1 MNKAKV
7 LPLYEKLTRYEKFI
21 LKTCFRVNDSLGNHK
36 NKAPERPD
44 DLVLRDSIYLTKK
57 YLGQDFFAKL
67 NGLRVLDFGCGR
79 GNFTIAMA
87 KEIKGGTIVGYDLRD
102 RYTYAS
108 YPKEKLTSEFT
119 FAEPGNLKKL
129 KENKFDV
136 ILSWDSF
143 EHFEQPEEVVDEMIS
158 LLNPG
163 GKIYIKF
170 GPTWM
175 GPYGRHMH
183 RSFRKDRPWLH
194 LVLGEKHIMRVY
206 SAVRG
211 LDYFKEKWSE
221 FPDGL
226 NQMTLKKAKD
236 ISQKR
241 EGVTMRSFKVVM
253 YSKLKYLQPFFSIPI
268 LKELASESVIIELV
282 KTKD

>member
-1 MNKAKV
+1 MNKAKT
-7 LPLYEKLTRYEKFI
+7 LPLYKKLTRYEKFI
-21 LKTCFRVNDSLGNHK
+21 LKTCFRIDENVGSNTNNTSD
-36 NKAPERPD
+36 KAVD
-44 DLVLRDSIYLTKK
+44 IVLRDSIYLTKK
-57 YLGQDFFAKL
+57 YLGQDFFSKL

-87 KEIKGGTIVGYDLRD
+87 KESEGGTIVGYDLRD
-102 RYTYAS
+102 RYTYAA
-108 YPKEKLTSEFT
+108 YPKEELTSEFA
-119 FAEPGNLKKL
+119 FAEAGNLKKL

-143 EHFEQPEEVVDEMIS
+143 EHFEHPECVIDEMVS

-194 LVLGEKHIMRVY
+194 LILGEKHIMRVY
-206 SAVRG
+206 SAARG

-226 NQMTLKKAKD
+226 NQMTLKKAK
-236 ISQKR
+236 SVTKKR
-241 EGVTMRSFKVVM
+241 KGVTISSFKVVM
-253 YSKLKYLQPFFSIPI
+253 YAKLNFLKPFFSIPMI
-268 LKELASESVIIELV
+268 KELASESVIIELS
-282 KTKD
+282 KTEN